1 MIAVIADDLTGAAE
15 LAGIGLGYKLK
26 TEVST
31 VIDSSC
37 NADLLIIATNTRS
50 LPEAEARHIMAE
62 LTIQLMSLKP
72 RLIFKKIDSVLR
84 GHILNEIE
92 SQLAVSGLKR
102 TLIIPGNPLHEK
114 KIVDGIYYY
123 KNEPI
128 HLSDYANDPAFPAT
142 TSNVKEMLRAAN
154 PINLLKPG
162 EELPETGIM
171 VGEVFDEI
179 DLNYW
184 VEQADGDTLLAG
196 ASGLFSNLLQHLF
209 SAQPAGYSYPGLP
222 GRRLFVFGST
232 FYQGKLV
239 VNNGLLNNIAVHYV
253 PAAIV
258 CSKDDDKPIIYLFAS
273 HVATSIIQQN
283 NAIIAINPDSIS
295 GIKIDPVLLSN
306 KIATIVKQVIQYTTL
321 NELLIE
327 GGATA
332 WSVLSQLNFKKMYPV
347 NQLAPGVIRMSVPGD
362 TQLYVTLKPGSY
374 EWPAPLWVTN

>member
-15 LAGIGLGYKLK
+15 LAGIGLGYQLK

-31 VIDSSC
+31 VVDSNC

-50 LPEAEARHIMAE
+50 LPEAEAMHIMAE

-102 TLIIPGNPLHEK
+102 TLIIPGNPSHEK

-128 HLSDYANDPAFPAT
+128 HLSDYAHDPAFPAT

-154 PINLLKPG
+154 SINLLKTG

-184 VEQADGDTLLAG
+184 VEQTDGDTLLAG

-258 CSKDDDKPIIYLFAS
+258 CNEDDDKQIICLFAS
-273 HVATSIIQQN
+273 HVAASIIQQN

-295 GIKIDPVLLSN
+295 GIKIDPILLSH
-306 KIATIVKQVIQYTTL
+306 KIAAIVKQVIQYTTL

-332 WSVLSQLNFKKMYPV
+332 WSVLSQLNLKKMYPV
-347 NQLAPGVIRMSVPGD
+347 NQLAPGVIRMSIPGD

-374 EWPAPLWVTN
+374 EWPAPLWVIN

>member
-15 LAGIGLGYKLK
+15 LAGIGLGYNLK
-26 TEVST
+26 TEIST
-31 VIDSSC
+31 VIDPNCS
-37 NADLLIIATNTRS
+37 ADLLIIATNTRS
-50 LPEAEARHIMAE
+50 LPEAEAGHMMAD
-62 LTIQLMSLKP
+62 LTMQLMSLKP

-92 SQLAVSGLKR
+92 SQLAISGLKR
-102 TLIIPGNPLHEK
+102 TLIIPGNPSHQK

-142 TSNVKEMLRAAN
+142 TSNVKEMLGATN
-154 PINLLKPG
+154 PINLLKTG

-171 VGEVFDEI
+171 VGEVVDEI

-196 ASGLFSNLLQHLF
+196 ASGLFNNLLQHLF
-209 SAQPAGYSYPGLP
+209 PAQPAGYSYPGLS

-232 FYQGKLV
+232 FYQGKLA
-239 VNNGLLNNIAVHYV
+239 VNNGYLNNIALHYI
-253 PAAIV
+253 PATII
-258 CSKDDDKPIIYLFAS
+258 CDDEADQQLISLFAS
-273 HVATSIIQQN
+273 HVAASIVTQN
-283 NAIIAINPDSIS
+283 NAIIAINPDVIS
-295 GIKIDPVLLSN
+295 GAGVDPELLSY
-306 KIATIVKQVIQYTTL
+306 KIAKIVRQVIQYTSL

-332 WSVLSQLNFKKMYPV
+332 WSILTKLSFKKFHPV
-347 NQLAPGVIRMSVPGD
+347 SQLAPGVIRMAIRNNN
-362 TQLYVTLKPGSY
+362 QLFVTLKPGSY
-374 EWPAPLWVTN
+374 EWPVQIWETN

>member
-15 LAGIGLGYKLK
+15 LAGIGLGYQLK

-31 VIDSSC
+31 VVDPNC
-37 NADLLIIATNTRS
+37 KADLLIIATNTRS
-50 LPEAEARHIMAE
+50 LPEAEASHIMAD
-62 LTIQLMSLKP
+62 LTIQLMLLKP
-72 RLIFKKIDSVLR
+72 KLIFKKIDSVLR

-123 KNEPI
+123 RDEPI
-128 HLSDYANDPAFPAT
+128 HLSDYANDPVFPAI

-154 PINLLKPG
+154 SINLLKTG

-171 VGEVFDEI
+171 VGEVCDEI

-196 ASGLFSNLLQHLF
+196 ASGLFNNLLQHLF
-209 SAQPAGYSYPGLP
+209 PAQPAGYSYPGLP

-232 FYQGKLV
+232 FYQGKLA
-239 VNNGLLNNIAVHYV
+239 VNNGFMNNIAVHYV
-253 PAAIV
+253 PAAIIG
-258 CSKDDDKPIIYLFAS
+258 SDDDKQIIFLFAS
-273 HVATSIIQQN
+273 HVATSIIKQN
-283 NAIIAINPDSIS
+283 NAIIAINPESLS
-295 GIKIDPVLLSN
+295 GVKIDPVLLSH
-306 KIATIVKQVIQYTTL
+306 KIAAIVKQVIQYTTL

-332 WSVLSQLNFKKMYPV
+332 WSVLNRLNVKKLLPV
-347 NQLAPGVIRMSVPGD
+347 TQLAPGVIRMSIPGD
-362 TQLYVTLKPGSY
+362 TRLYVTLKPGSY
-374 EWPAPLWVTN
+374 EWPAPVWVTN

>member
-15 LAGIGLGYKLK
+15 LAGISLGYKLK
-26 TEVST
+26 TELST
-31 VIDSSC
+31 VIDPNC
-37 NADLLIIATNTRS
+37 KADLLIIATNTRS
-50 LPEAEARHIMAE
+50 LPEGEARHIMAN

-72 RLIFKKIDSVLR
+72 KLIFKKIDSVLR

-92 SQLAVSGLKR
+92 SQLAASGLKR
-102 TLIIPGNPLHEK
+102 TLIIPGNPSHEK

-128 HLSDYANDPAFPAT
+128 HLSNYANDPAFPAT
-142 TSNVKEMLRAAN
+142 TSNVKEMLRAAG
-154 PINLLKPG
+154 PIEVLKTG
-162 EELPETGIM
+162 EELPESGIM
-171 VGEVFDEI
+171 IGEVFDEI

-196 ASGLFSNLLQHLF
+196 ASGLFNNLLRHLF
-209 SAQPAGYSYPGLP
+209 SEQPVNYLYPGIP

-232 FYQGKLV
+232 FYQGKNA
-239 VNNGLLNNIAVHYV
+239 VNNGRLNNITVHYI

-258 CSKDDDKPIIYLFAS
+258 SNDDDKQLISLFAS
-273 HVATSIIQQN
+273 HIAASIICEN
-283 NAIIAINPDSIS
+283 NAIVAINPDFIRGITIS
-295 GIKIDPVLLSN
+295 PVVLSH
-306 KIATIVKQVIQYTTL
+306 KMAAVVKQVIQYTTL

-332 WSVLSQLNFKKMYPV
+332 WPVFDELNLKKLYPV
-347 NQLAPGVIRMSVPGD
+347 NQLAPGVIRLGIAGN

-374 EWPAPLWVTN
+374 EWPVHIWETN

>member
-31 VIDSSC
+31 VIDSNC

-50 LPEAEARHIMAE
+50 LPEAEATHIMAE

-102 TLIIPGNPLHEK
+102 TLIIPGNPSHEK

-154 PINLLKPG
+154 PINLLKTG

-196 ASGLFSNLLQHLF
+196 ASGLFNNLLQHLF
-209 SAQPAGYSYPGLP
+209 SAQPAGYSYPGLL

-232 FYQGKLV
+232 FYQGKLA

-258 CSKDDDKPIIYLFAS
+258 CSKDDDKQIIYLFAS

-306 KIATIVKQVIQYTTL
+306 KIAAIVKQVIQYTTL

-374 EWPAPLWVTN
+374 EWPAAVWVTN

>member
-15 LAGIGLGYKLK
+15 LAGIGLGYQLK

-31 VIDSSC
+31 VVDPNSK
-37 NADLLIIATNTRS
+37 ADLLIIATNTRS
-50 LPEAEARHIMAE
+50 LPEAEASHIMAA
-62 LTIQLMSLKP
+62 LTIQLMLLKP
-72 RLIFKKIDSVLR
+72 KLIFKKIDSVLR

-123 KNEPI
+123 KDEPI
-128 HLSDYANDPAFPAT
+128 HLSDYANDPVFPAT

-154 PINLLKPG
+154 PINLLKTG

-171 VGEVFDEI
+171 VGEVCDEI

-196 ASGLFSNLLQHLF
+196 ASGLFNNLMQHLF
-209 SAQPAGYSYPGLP
+209 PAQPVGYSYPGLQ

-232 FYQGKLV
+232 FYQGKLAA
-239 VNNGLLNNIAVHYV
+239 NNGFMNNIAVHYV
-253 PAAIV
+253 PAAII
-258 CSKDDDKPIIYLFAS
+258 CGDDDKQIIFLFAS
-273 HVATSIIQQN
+273 HVATSIIKQN
-283 NAIIAINPDSIS
+283 NAIIAINPGSFS
-295 GIKIDPVLLSN
+295 GLKIDPVLLSH
-306 KIATIVKQVIQYTTL
+306 KIAAIVKQVIQYTNL

-332 WSVLSQLNFKKMYPV
+332 WSVLNRLNVKKLQPV
-347 NQLAPGVIRMSVPGD
+347 NQLAPGVIRMSMPGD
-362 TQLYVTLKPGSY
+362 TRLYVTLKPGSY
-374 EWPAPLWVTN
+374 EWPAPIWATN

>member
-15 LAGIGLGYKLK
+15 LAGIGLGYQLK

-31 VIDSSC
+31 VVDPNC
-37 NADLLIIATNTRS
+37 KADLLIIATNTRS
-50 LPEAEARHIMAE
+50 LPEAEARYIMAD
-62 LTIQLMSLKP
+62 LTIQLMLLKP

-102 TLIIPGNPLHEK
+102 TLIIPGNPFHEK

-123 KNEPI
+123 KDEPI
-128 HLSDYANDPAFPAT
+128 HLSNYAHDPAFPAT
-142 TSNVKEMLRAAN
+142 TSNVKEMLRAAD
-154 PINLLKPG
+154 PISLLKTG

-184 VEQADGDTLLAG
+184 VEQTDGDTLLAG
-196 ASGLFSNLLQHLF
+196 ASGLFNSLLQHLF
-209 SAQPAGYSYPGLP
+209 PAQPAGYSYPGLP

-258 CSKDDDKPIIYLFAS
+258 CSEDDDKQIIYLFAS

-295 GIKIDPVLLSN
+295 GIKIDPVVLSH
-306 KIATIVKQVIQYTTL
+306 KIAAIVKQVIQYTAV

-332 WSVLSQLNFKKMYPV
+332 WSVLSRLNFKKMYPV